1 MRALA
6 PVVSAIALLS
16 LAACPSHGLVPLRGD
31 GPEIA
36 ALLQEPAPPT
46 PQTSP
51 LAAARRLYEALVQ
64 GDTEVSWA
72 LLDTK
77 TRGALDARGA
87 LIGTSG
93 RELLDAGTLPRPDG
107 AVLKVRF
114 ERVLFCDDI
123 RDLELPSPPAPSAHE
138 ATVVAT
144 CGDAGTTALKFV
156 RAEDGW
162 KLSRPSLGAGN
173 GGPSPSAG

>member
-6 PVVSAIALLS
+6 PLLVLSAAALLT
-16 LAACPSHGLVPLRGD
+16 LGACPSHGLSPLRGD

-36 ALLQEPAPPT
+36 ALLQEPLAPT
-46 PQTSP
+46 PATSP
-51 LAAARRLYEALVQ
+51 VAAARRLYQALVQ

-77 TRGALDARGA
+77 TRGALDSRGA

-93 RELLDAGTLPRPDG
+93 RELLDASTLPSADG

-123 RDLELPSPPAPSAHE
+123 RALDLPSPPAPTARQAE
-138 ATVVAT
+138 VVAV
-144 CGDAGTTALKFV
+144 CGEHVSTPLTFV

-162 KLSRPSLGAGN
+162 KLSRPAL
-173 GGPSPSAG
+173 SAAPTPPNS